1 MLPPQIDTLP
11 AFAHGIDPVL
21 FCEDRLRFNSGQ
33 PFVPDPWQAR
43 LLRSNAAKI
52 ILNVGRQCG
61 KSTVVA
67 SLAVHTALY
76 QPGSLA
82 VLISP
87 SLRQSAELMLKC
99 REFFRA
105 LGTSIALPEDN
116 KLSATL
122 ANQSR
127 IIVLPGDNPRTI
139 RGFSAPALVVEDEAA
154 FVKDET
160 HAAMI
165 PMLAASTNGR
175 MVLMSTPWLTMG
187 HFYEIWTNGE
197 GWERYEI
204 PTSQCLR
211 VRPEWLAERKRED
224 PLTYAREY
232 ECQFGSGDE
241 GLFTEAM
248 LSLMEVDDFELV
260 KL

>member
-82 VLISP
+82 ILISP

-99 REFFRA
+99 REFLHA
-105 LGTSIALPEDN
+105 LGQSIALPEDN

-127 IIVLPGDNPRTI
+127 IIALPGDNPRTI
-139 RGFSAPALVVEDEAA
+139 RGFSSPSLVIEDEAG

-160 HAAMI
+160 HAAVI
-165 PMLAASTNGR
+165 PMLAASANGR
-175 MVLMSTPWLTMG
+175 
-187 HFYEIWTNGE
+187 
-197 GWERYEI
+197 
-204 PTSQCLR
+204 PT
-211 VRPEWLAERKRED
+211 
-224 PLTYAREY
+224 
-232 ECQFGSGDE
+232 GS
-241 GLFTEAM
+241 
-248 LSLMEVDDFELV
+248 
-260 KL
+260 